1 MRRLAAVTTALI
13 GFVLVS
19 FGLAAV
25 AGWDEARVVAAV
37 EALGGGPRV
46 AVVLALVLMVDVVL
60 PVPSS
65 AIMTLD
71 GALFGPWLGAAVST
85 VGCCGSAAIGYGLG
99 RTLGSRATRWTGA
112 DDPVVRGW
120 LTRWG
125 AFVVAATRPV
135 PVLAEVTAAVAG
147 VHAVP
152 APRFALGV
160 VVGVV
165 PTAAGYAWA
174 GAYGS
179 SGVIV
184 AAALGVPG
192 ALLLIARWLRGRS

>member
-1 MRRLAAVTTALI
+1 MRRLAAVTSALV
-13 GFVLVS
+13 GFVLVT
-19 FGLAAV
+19 FGVAAA
-25 AGWDEARVVAAV
+25 AGWDEARVVEAL

-46 AVVLALVLMVDVVL
+46 AALMALVLAVDVLL

-71 GALFGPWLGAAVST
+71 GVLFGPWLGTAVST

-99 RTLGSRATRWTGA
+99 RALGARATRWTGA

-120 LTRWG
+120 VTRWG
-125 AFVVAATRPV
+125 ALAVAATRPV

-152 APRFALGV
+152 LPRFGLGV

-179 SGVIV
+179 SGVTV
-184 AAALGVPG
+184 AVALGIPG
-192 ALLLIARWLRGRS
+192 AMLLVARRLRGRS